1 MMKIRLCLAACLFA
15 FLPAVAQKADIANTD
30 IFGHPL
36 PAQRHTRVY
45 GQEIAYY
52 DMGAAKPGEPV
63 LVMLHGYGSQA
74 DVDFGPSLSLLAKHH
89 RVIAL
94 DQIGAGNSAKPYIAY
109 HVQTYVEWLA
119 EFLRV
124 VHVAKFDLLG
134 ESLGGW
140 TAALYAEQACAPGS
154 TLPKPQRLILE
165 DAAGIKAPQGDVPP
179 LHMTVSTVAETRD
192 GLQKVFFNKSLVTDE
207 VAKRRFISKLKANDA
222 FAAASFQTNPAVRT
236 EGVGEKLSSIA
247 LPTLVVWGSNDT
259 TVPRDWADAY
269 AHGIPGA
276 KLTLIDESGHIP
288 SLEQPVRFVTAV
300 DGFLLAK

>member
-1 MMKIRLCLAACLFA
+1 MMMKTPLRLTACLFA
-15 FLPAVAQKADIANTD
+15 FLPAVLSAVAQNTD

-36 PAQRHTRVY
+36 PAQKHTRVY

-52 DMGAAKPGEPV
+52 DMGTAKPGEPV

-74 DVDFGPSLSLLAKHH
+74 DVDFGPSLPLLARHH

-124 VHVAKFDLLG
+124 QGITKFDLLG

-154 TLPKPQRLILE
+154 TLPRPQRLILE
-165 DAAGIKAPQGDVPP
+165 DAAGIKAQQGDAPP
-179 LHMTVSTVAETRD
+179 LHMTVSTVGETKD

-207 VAKRRFISKLKANDA
+207 VAKRRFISKLNANDA
-222 FAAASFQTNPAVRT
+222 FAAASFQTNPATRT
-236 EGVGEKLSSIA
+236 EAVGDALGTIT
-247 LPTLVVWGSNDT
+247 LPTLVVWGSHDM
-259 TVPRDWADAY
+259 TVPRAWADAY
-269 AHGIPGA
+269 AKGIVGA
-276 KLTLIDESGHIP
+276 KLTMIDESGHIP
-288 SLEQPVRFVTAV
+288 SLEQPQRFVTAV
-300 DGFLLAK
+300 EDFLK